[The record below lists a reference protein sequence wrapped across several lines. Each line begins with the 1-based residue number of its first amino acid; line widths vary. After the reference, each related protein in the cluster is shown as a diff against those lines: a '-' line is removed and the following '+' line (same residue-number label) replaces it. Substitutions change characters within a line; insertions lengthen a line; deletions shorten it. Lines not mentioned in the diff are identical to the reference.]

1 MLLYLYKHWVK
12 EMKNTLTE
20 RKPTIQNIASLLGGK
35 CERLKT
41 FANGYKTFI
50 ITNFREDF
58 DTAKIAVNDSNLSSV
73 AHMIDLSKYE
83 HDKAY
88 ITFTSRAVWKS
99 VRRVAKSNSIRN
111 ILLTDSYTISNG
123 VGFNPAE
130 LEVFK
135 LADGPAEFYKFYEKR
150 NEYTIDITL
159 VNKGKVIAKLDYN
172 NSMLTAI
179 YTNKEF
185 EFTDKKGSE
194 VQADRISANNPIIK
208 YDKYEF
214 VCRFNEQNEENKLL
228 IDMYTV

>member
-1 MLLYLYKHWVK
+1 MENRLI
-12 EMKNTLTE
+12 ET
-20 RKPTIQNIASLLGGK
+20 KPTVHNIASLLGGK
-35 CERLKT
+35 CERLKI
-41 FANGYKTFI
+41 FANKHKTFI
-50 ITNFREDF
+50 ITNNKGDF
-58 DTAKIAVNDSNLSSV
+58 DTAKIAVNDANLSSV
-73 AHMIDLSKYE
+73 THMIDLSKYD

-88 ITFTSRAVWKS
+88 ITFTTRAVWKS
-99 VRRVAKSNSIRN
+99 VRRVAKTNSIRN

-123 VGFNPAE
+123 VAFNAAE

-159 VNKGKVIAKLDYN
+159 IKNGKVIAKLDYN

-179 YTNKEF
+179 YTNKKF
-185 EFTDKKGSE
+185 EFIERKGGE
-194 VQADRISANNPIIK
+194 VQADRISANNPVIK

-214 VCRFNEQNEENKLL
+214 VCRFNEKVEENRLL